1 MNDRVVSDEWPVEIA
16 RGWHPLAALDALGG
30 KPLARRLMGT
40 PIVLFLSDGKP
51 VVMLDRCPH
60 RALKLSDGC
69 VKAGTIACPYH
80 GWRFGADG
88 KCVEVPGSDQV
99 PDVSARILP
108 VEVRAG
114 LVWTSLAETPPPFPR
129 LPDLLD
135 DEGLDHFRWLVAP
148 SRMRLLDGLEN
159 MLDASHPHYV
169 HPWFLR
175 ADPRREMRVDVTL
188 GPDGAEAVYHE
199 HARAT
204 GIVPW
209 LLEGKRTVSIGR
221 YFAPNIGQLEF
232 RTERGLSVSL
242 TAIFVPEDK
251 DLVRPYALFA
261 TRKGLAPAWLK
272 RWVIKAFNLPLL
284 RQDQHVLAQQVE
296 ALKDWGAIDFAIGPA
311 DLIGPTIW
319 RLANGREQ
327 QPERR
332 TVTLYL

>member
-1 MNDRVVSDEWPVEIA
+1 MSEAWPVAIA
-16 RGWHPLAALDALGG
+16 QGWHPLASLDALGS
-30 KPLARRLMGT
+30 KPVARRLMGT

-51 VVMLDRCPH
+51 VAMLDRCPH

-69 VKAGTIACPYH
+69 VRAGTIACPYH

-88 KCVEVPGSDQV
+88 RCVEVPGSDEVPQV
-99 PDVSARILP
+99 AAQVLP
-108 VEVRAG
+108 IEVRAG
-114 LVWTSLAETPPPFPR
+114 LIWTCLADTPPAFPR
-129 LPDLLD
+129 LPALLD
-135 DEGLDHFRWLVAP
+135 DPTLDHFRWLVAP

-175 ADPRREMRVDVTL
+175 GTGKRRAMRVEVSL

-199 HARAT
+199 HARAQ
-204 GIVPW
+204 GIMPR
-209 LLEGKRTVSIGR
+209 LLEGKRTVSVGR
-221 YFAPNIGQLEF
+221 YFPPTIGQLEF

-261 TRKGLAPAWLK
+261 TRKGIAPAWLK
-272 RWVIKAFNLPLL
+272 RWVLKGFNLPLL
-284 RQDQHVLAQQVE
+284 RQDQRVLADQVE
-296 ALKDWGAIDFAIGPA
+296 ALQYWGVVDFAIGPA

-319 RLANGREQ
+319 RLANGKPQ
-327 QPERR
+327 AAERR
-332 TVTLYL
+332 ATTLYL